1 MDGITDSMDMS
12 LSKLRE
18 TVMDREAWCAA
29 CSPWGR
35 KESDTSEQLN
45 KGPGAEGDL
54 SIPGGIMTGGALGPG
69 PSGDSGPSRSAVQSS
84 GARRAQCTSPSCA
97 PWEQPAVYAVELSLR
112 AWWSW
117 EGWAGAGGR
126 GVGPQKRWLSS

>member
-1 MDGITDSMDMS
+1 
-12 LSKLRE
+12 
-18 TVMDREAWCAA
+18 
-29 CSPWGR
+29 
-35 KESDTSEQLN
+35 
-45 KGPGAEGDL
+45 
-54 SIPGGIMTGGALGPG
+54 MTGGALGPG

-117 EGWAGAGGR
+117 EGWAGVCPGPNIPLQGR
-126 GVGPQKRWLSS
+126 QGSRGCIPCSPGESGLVSRGSQGLRSPLESRLGSLGAP